1 MKPIAIAYTRVSSR
15 KQVEQGSSLK
25 NQRELITEFV
35 KSKGWAIERIFE
47 EGGESAKTDRRT
59 ELTKMREYVTENE
72 GRIKYLVMYRLDR
85 LARNGADYAKLREE
99 LKIHGVKI
107 QYLYEHYD
115 DSIS

>member
-47 EGGESAKTDRRT
+47 EGGESAKTD
-59 ELTKMREYVTENE
+59 
-72 GRIKYLVMYRLDR
+72 
-85 LARNGADYAKLREE
+85 
-99 LKIHGVKI
+99 
-107 QYLYEHYD
+107 
-115 DSIS
+115 